1 MDANKEILEIIKK
14 NMPEQVGSELKKLL
28 EKADFDAKRVERLEA
43 DCDFNENKI
52 LELSKSIEKYREF
65 DQRNSTLEAREFAVK
80 EHELSLREKELEY
93 KLAAEKEK
101 SAFTINVAMGLVRNV
116 EYRNSV
122 FSSGS
127 TPFQDNNGYVTT
139 GPTNENKTE
148 TKSVS

>member
-28 EKADFDAKRVERLEA
+28 EKAEKDARMVE
-43 DCDFNENKI
+43 
-52 LELSKSIEKYREF
+52 ELSAVIADLEQSGIALNKRIDEYIKF
-65 DQRNSTLEAREFAVK
+65 DQRNANLDAREHLLA
-80 EHELSLREKELEY
+80 ELELGLRERELEY

-101 SAFTINVAMGLVRNV
+101 SAFAINVAMGLVRNV

-122 FSSGS
+122 FGNGSVPFKDNNGCITSGS
-127 TPFQDNNGYVTT
+127 TV
-139 GPTNENKTE
+139 ENKTE